1 MMRLLMIS
9 LLLLAPVA
17 IAGPINGD
25 GTWYCFNFNEP
36 GSFATG
42 CTAGNEPIYSAPG
55 NAPWTFE
62 TSGPI
67 VLAVTDAY
75 LQGDNFEVFDNAVSL
90 GITPAVLEDV
100 DHSCGANPDLCLAD
114 PLMSHREW
122 ILEAGSHSITIQVLT
137 SPFGEGDAFFRVGDA
152 DVPEPGSL
160 FMLAAGLLGLGLVRK
175 RMLR

>member
-1 MMRLLMIS
+1 MARLLMIS
-9 LLLLAPVA
+9 LLLAPLA
-17 IAGPINGD
+17 IAGPVNGG
-25 GTWYCFNFNEP
+25 GTWHCFNFIEP

-42 CTAGNEPIYSAPG
+42 CTTEYEPYYSAPG
-55 NAPWTFE
+55 DAPWTFE
-62 TSGPI
+62 TAGPV

-75 LQGDNFEVFDNAVSL
+75 LQDGNFEVFDNAVSL
-90 GITPAVLEDV
+90 GITPAVSENV
-100 DHSCGANPDLCLAD
+100 DHSCGAGPDLCLSD

-122 ILEAGSHSITIQVLT
+122 ILEAGSRSVTIQVLS

-160 FMLAAGLLGLGLVRK
+160 LMLAAGLLGLGLVRK